1 MNDDL
6 YLVHKDALP
15 DYFEQVLKAKE
26 LIEHK
31 KVKGISEA
39 VQLCGIS
46 RSTYYKYKDLIQ
58 RYSSQ
63 VSTKKAVISMTLTH
77 RKGALSEVLNVLSNH
92 HASVLTISQSL
103 PVHGV
108 ASVLI
113 SLDITEMTVSAQE
126 LIFTIKANSGVQF
139 ADLVSLE

>member
-26 LIEHK
+26 LIEQK

-39 VQLCGIS
+39 VQMCGIS
-46 RSTYYKYKDLIQ
+46 RSTYYKYKDLIH

-63 VSTKKAVISMTLTH
+63 VSTKKAVISMTLAH
-77 RKGALSEVLNVLSNH
+77 RKGTLSEVLNVLSAH

-103 PVHGV
+103 PVHGI

-113 SLDITEMTVSAQE
+113 SLDTSEMSVSAQE
-126 LIFTIKANSGVQF
+126 LIFTIKSTSGVQF
-139 ADLVSLE
+139 ADLISLE

>member
-31 KVKGISEA
+31 KVKGVSDA
-39 VQLCGIS
+39 VQICGIS
-46 RSTYYKYKDLIQ
+46 RSTFYKYKDLIH

-63 VSTKKAVISMTLTH
+63 VSTKKAVISMTLAH
-77 RKGALSEVLNVLSNH
+77 RKGTLSEVLNVLSAH

-103 PVHGV
+103 PVHGI

-113 SLDITEMTVSAQE
+113 SLDTSEMSVSALE
-126 LIFTIKANSGVQF
+126 LIFTIKSTSGVQF
-139 ADLVSLE
+139 ADLISLE

>member
-26 LIEHK
+26 LIEQK

-39 VQLCGIS
+39 VQMCGIS
-46 RSTYYKYKDLIQ
+46 RSTYYKYKDLIH

-63 VSTKKAVISMTLTH
+63 VSTKKAVISMTLAH
-77 RKGALSEVLNVLSNH
+77 RKGTLSEVLNVLSAH

-103 PVHGV
+103 PVHGI

-113 SLDITEMTVSAQE
+113 SLDTSEMSISAQE
-126 LIFTIKANSGVQF
+126 LIFIIKSTSGVQF
-139 ADLVSLE
+139 ADLISLE

>member
-26 LIEHK
+26 LIEQK

-39 VQLCGIS
+39 VQMCGIS
-46 RSTYYKYKDLIQ
+46 RSTYYKYKDLIH

-63 VSTKKAVISMTLTH
+63 VSTKKAVISMTLAH
-77 RKGALSEVLNVLSNH
+77 RKGTLSEVLNVLSSH

-103 PVHGV
+103 PVHGI

-113 SLDITEMTVSAQE
+113 SLDTSEMSVSAQE
-126 LIFTIKANSGVQF
+126 LIFTIKSTSGVQF

>member
-1 MNDDL
+1 MNDHL

-26 LIEHK
+26 LIEQK

-39 VQLCGIS
+39 VQICGIS
-46 RSTYYKYKDLIQ
+46 RSTYYKYKDLIH

-63 VSTKKAVISMTLTH
+63 VSTKKAVISMTLAH
-77 RKGALSEVLNVLSNH
+77 RKGTLSEVLNVLSAH

-103 PVHGV
+103 PVHGI

-113 SLDITEMTVSAQE
+113 SLDTSEMTVSAQE
-126 LIFTIKANSGVQF
+126 LIFTIKSTSGVQF
-139 ADLVSLE
+139 ADLISLE

>member
-26 LIEHK
+26 LIEQK

-39 VQLCGIS
+39 VQMCGIS
-46 RSTYYKYKDLIQ
+46 RSTYYKYKDLIH

-63 VSTKKAVISMTLTH
+63 VSTKKAVISMTLAH
-77 RKGALSEVLNVLSNH
+77 RKGTLSEVLNVLSAH

-103 PVHGV
+103 PVHGI

-113 SLDITEMTVSAQE
+113 SLDTSEMNVSAQE
-126 LIFTIKANSGVQF
+126 LIFTIKSTSGVQF
-139 ADLVSLE
+139 ADLISLE